1 MKARIPVV
9 SLWLLVILLAA
20 GCSAQPAALETASSQ
35 NGADMDSIVE
45 TVVARIETRGP
56 DGAATPDVAA
66 LQAEV
71 LAAVEERLAA
81 TDPEALD
88 RLIDERL
95 AARLAEQEQPQSTA
109 QQAAME
115 AAGLEERLQVV
126 YRQANPGVVYVIVPP
141 VGTGSGFVYG
151 EDGTIVT
158 NNHVVNGG
166 RTFEVV
172 FATGERLEAE
182 LMGTDADSDLAV
194 LRVEGLPEGI
204 VPLALAEPASLAVGQ
219 FVIAI
224 GNPFGE
230 QGSMSLGI
238 VSGLDRSLRSQRG
251 SNAGSSYS
259 LPGVVQT
266 DAPINPGNSG
276 GPLLNLSGEVVGV
289 NSAIASETG
298 VNSGVGFAI
307 PVDAVH
313 RIVPDLIAE
322 GEHAYSYMGAGFDE
336 EISLSEQALFELSQA
351 SGAYV
356 VNVNPDS
363 PAEQA
368 GLIAADTISGQGGDL
383 IVAIDG
389 APIRNFSDLNAYL
402 VFRTAVG
409 QTIELSVLRDGEQIS
424 LPLTL
429 GERP

>member
-1 MKARIPVV
+1 
-9 SLWLLVILLAA
+9 
-20 GCSAQPAALETASSQ
+20 
-35 NGADMDSIVE
+35 
-45 TVVARIETRGP
+45 
-56 DGAATPDVAA
+56 
-66 LQAEV
+66 
-71 LAAVEERLAA
+71 
-81 TDPEALD
+81 
-88 RLIDERL
+88 
-95 AARLAEQEQPQSTA
+95 
-109 QQAAME
+109 
-115 AAGLEERLQVV
+115 
-126 YRQANPGVVYVIVPP
+126 
-141 VGTGSGFVYG
+141 
-151 EDGTIVT
+151 
-158 NNHVVNGG
+158 
-166 RTFEVV
+166 
-172 FATGERLEAE
+172 
-182 LMGTDADSDLAV
+182 
-194 LRVEGLPEGI
+194 
-204 VPLALAEPASLAVGQ
+204 
-219 FVIAI
+219 
-224 GNPFGE
+224 
-230 QGSMSLGI
+230 
-238 VSGLDRSLRSQRG
+238 
-251 SNAGSSYS
+251 
-259 LPGVVQT
+259 
-266 DAPINPGNSG
+266 
-276 GPLLNLSGEVVGV
+276 
-289 NSAIASETG
+289 
-298 VNSGVGFAI
+298 VGFAI